1 MECPL
6 VAVHRQTQVK
16 IMSGAE
22 STAKF
27 PRRGEVWL
35 LATNPIVVVV
45 VVVSPDPRNKSWDS
59 IIVVPLSTG
68 LSNPHPKFHK
78 AIPAGQGGLTKESH
92 ARCDLVSNL
101 EKTCLDLHRG
111 ALGRLTTN
119 YLWTIVEGIRASV
132 GDDLH

>member
-1 MECPL
+1 
-6 VAVHRQTQVK
+6 
-16 IMSGAE
+16 MSGAE

-35 LATNPIVVVV
+35 LATNPINPRDPHLPRPV
-45 VVVSPDPRNKSWDS
+45 VVVSPDPRNKNWDS
-59 IIVVPLSTG
+59 IIVVPLSSG

-101 EKTCLDLHRG
+101 EKTCLDVHRG

-132 GDDLH
+132 GDDPH